1 MLIHPEEQLL
11 QAAKQ
16 GNKQYIE
23 EHLRNMD
30 LKQKIRVFVHTP
42 SIEIAHLLQQ
52 NGINPNAIDKG
63 NAHHSV
69 FNAEWEYPALAEACK
84 ENWTDKALWLIEQN
98 ADVNAYWLKKELV
111 AGMSNVDNVY
121 RLTPLMWAIKNKN
134 LLLIQNLL
142 AANADVTCK
151 GHDGDVCEKDVTVYT
166 LAEQHSYEE
175 YTKIVE
181 LLKSAGAKE

>member
-1 MLIHPEEQLL
+1 MTPQEEQFL

-16 GNKQYIE
+16 GNKRYIE
-23 EHLRNMD
+23 EHLNEVS
-30 LKQKIRVFVHTP
+30 LKEKIIAFVHTP
-42 SIEIAHLLQQ
+42 SVEIARLFQQ
-52 NGINPNAIDKG
+52 NGINPNVAEKG
-63 NAHHSV
+63 QTHHSV
-69 FNAEWEYPALAEACK
+69 YNAEWEYPALAEACK

-111 AGMSNVDNVY
+111 AGMSNIDNVY

-134 LLLIQNLL
+134 LLLIQHLL
-142 AANADVTCK
+142 VANADVACK
-151 GHDGDVCEKDVTVYT
+151 GHDGDVSEEDVTACA

-175 YTKIVE
+175 CTKIAD

>member
-1 MLIHPEEQLL
+1 MTPQEEQFL

-16 GNKQYIE
+16 EKKQYIK
-23 EHLRNMD
+23 EHLRDMD
-30 LKQKIRVFVHTP
+30 LKEKILVFVHTP
-42 SIEIAHLLQQ
+42 SIEIAHLLLQ
-52 NGINPNAIDKG
+52 NGINPNVADKG

-69 FNAEWEYPALAEACK
+69 FRAEWEYPALAEACK
-84 ENWTDKALWLIEQN
+84 ENWTDKALWLIKQN
-98 ADVNAYWLKKELV
+98 VDVNAYWLKTELV

-121 RLTPLMWAIKNKN
+121 RLSPLMWAIKNKN

-151 GHDGDVCEKDVTVYT
+151 GHEGDVYEEDVSAYT

-175 YTKIVE
+175 CTKIVA